1 MGIGELRKK
10 YPEFLYKGYSY
21 ELRKNALEML
31 FHFEVG
37 EIKFR
42 PKIVIKNVSQQDVK
56 RVGDSAL
63 KNLIFHLGLA
73 EMPSYWKATA
83 SPKIIVQAGYLNR
96 AQINWW
102 HDLFM
107 KGMGQYFY
115 ENKIKFTNKNFLT
128 ITSDRAFRGRAG
140 RAGTVPA
147 QAWAR
152 TVLAQTLVPI
162 GGGKDAIVTYEILKK
177 ALRPASRQGGQA
189 QGKQKIQPFVLNP
202 KKEQLEILNIAG
214 ETNPIVVQREIDPT
228 LLALNRKGYLNG
240 HTPFS
245 AYLAFLTASCA
256 TLFDYRYIALSNERS
271 SNEGNVSYLGST
283 INHQYSKSWE
293 FEKKFRAYSKKY
305 LAKNIEYFSFL
316 RPLYELQIAKL
327 FSQYPQYFATFLSC
341 NEAHKTH
348 SGTRKPAEK
357 WCGKCSKCLF
367 AFASLYP
374 FIETK
379 QLEKIF
385 GKNLFDDAS
394 LIPLMEELVGKRN
407 FKPFECVGTT
417 RESLAAFYLSLQKT
431 YPPLPALLKHFRAH
445 IAKKHLHLPQESR
458 EMLKSW
464 NTTHALPLRLE
475 KELKSVLG

>member
-1 MGIGELRKK
+1 M
-10 YPEFLYKGYSY
+10 
-21 ELRKNALEML
+21 
-31 FHFEVG
+31 
-37 EIKFR
+37 
-42 PKIVIKNVSQQDVK
+42 
-56 RVGDSAL
+56 
-63 KNLIFHLGLA
+63 
-73 EMPSYWKATA
+73 
-83 SPKIIVQAGYLNR
+83 
-96 AQINWW
+96 
-102 HDLFM
+102 
-107 KGMGQYFY
+107 
-115 ENKIKFTNKNFLT
+115 
-128 ITSDRAFRGRAG
+128 
-140 RAGTVPA
+140 
-147 QAWAR
+147 
-152 TVLAQTLVPI
+152 
-162 GGGKDAIVTYEILKK
+162 
-177 ALRPASRQGGQA
+177 
-189 QGKQKIQPFVLNP
+189 
-202 KKEQLEILNIAG
+202 
-214 ETNPIVVQREIDPT
+214 
-228 LLALNRKGYLNG
+228 ALNRKGYLNG

-385 GKNLFDDAS
+385 GKNLFEDAS

>member
-147 QAWAR
+147 QESQHK
-152 TVLAQTLVPI
+152 LL
-162 GGGKDAIVTYEILKK
+162 
-177 ALRPASRQGGQA
+177 
-189 QGKQKIQPFVLNP
+189 
-202 KKEQLEILNIAG
+202 
-214 ETNPIVVQREIDPT
+214 TN
-228 LLALNRKGYLNG
+228 
-240 HTPFS
+240 
-245 AYLAFLTASCA
+245 
-256 TLFDYRYIALSNERS
+256 
-271 SNEGNVSYLGST
+271 
-283 INHQYSKSWE
+283 
-293 FEKKFRAYSKKY
+293 
-305 LAKNIEYFSFL
+305 
-316 RPLYELQIAKL
+316 
-327 FSQYPQYFATFLSC
+327 
-341 NEAHKTH
+341 
-348 SGTRKPAEK
+348 
-357 WCGKCSKCLF
+357 
-367 AFASLYP
+367 
-374 FIETK
+374 
-379 QLEKIF
+379 
-385 GKNLFDDAS
+385 
-394 LIPLMEELVGKRN
+394 
-407 FKPFECVGTT
+407 
-417 RESLAAFYLSLQKT
+417 
-431 YPPLPALLKHFRAH
+431 
-445 IAKKHLHLPQESR
+445 
-458 EMLKSW
+458 
-464 NTTHALPLRLE
+464 
-475 KELKSVLG
+475 